1 MRKVVGISQKIKR
14 SWLDAAL
21 DRLVETTE
29 KAKLRSFMD
38 DHLSAE
44 LPSEV
49 SKAKA
54 IGIILRIWSGIP
66 TERIA
71 LRHRAIALVPRIS
84 GQERIWLHWGM
95 TSLAYPFFRD
105 TAEVIGR
112 LLALQN
118 DFTTGQVQGRIVT
131 EWGDR
136 TTSKEATQKL
146 ITSLLDWGVLESETQ
161 GHFLSAKK
169 MTASIPELQVWF
181 LEAMLTASLSDEIEV
196 SQLLRLP
203 ELFPF
208 KLNIAVTDIRKHD
221 GFNIHRQGLDTDMVA
236 LRKIEPEQPR
246 KVKAKRLKP
255 GQPVQ
260 PSIFDKQAED
270 LIPTTISNSGKPGV
284 R

>member
-146 ITSLLDWGVLESETQ
+146 ITSLL
-161 GHFLSAKK
+161 
-169 MTASIPELQVWF
+169 
-181 LEAMLTASLSDEIEV
+181 EAMLTASLSDEIEV